1 MKNLLSMAA
10 AAIMVSAVALTNVYA
25 TYEFGQLGSGDIY
38 RVRNLSD
45 NQAEFVTTTN
55 ADLCETVQFK
65 VRIHNSG
72 PKTLTGVKVKATLT
86 QGVRKDHSSTVTIS
100 ADNNRANAVATGT
113 AGVNLSEA
121 GSLSYVNGST
131 ELLDANGN
139 RLSTMGDTI
148 LTSGVTVG
156 NVGVSVNNKR
166 FVQFK
171 AKVNCPAPEAKH
183 INVCELASKKV
194 ITIDESEF
202 NAKKHSMDLSDCGE
216 TPVTPVTPVIPTEL
230 PQTGSEGVVAIVAAL
245 LTAAAAYVVTARRN
259 VLG

>member
-1 MKNLLSMAA
+1 MKKLLSMAVA
-10 AAIMVSAVALTNVYA
+10 AVMVSAVALTNVYA

-45 NQAEFVTTTN
+45 NQSDFVVTAN

-65 VRIHNSG
+65 VRIHNAG
-72 PKTLTGVKVKATLT
+72 PKTLEGVKVKATLT
-86 QGVRKDHSSTVTIS
+86 NGVRKDHSSTVTIS

-121 GSLSYVNGST
+121 GSINYVNGST

-139 RLSTMGDTI
+139 KLSTMSDTI

-156 NVGVSVNNKR
+156 KVGVSVNNKR

-171 AKVNCPAPEAKH
+171 AKINCPAPEEKK
-183 INVCELASKKV
+183 ITVCELDTKKV
-194 ITIDESEF
+194 ITIDESDF
-202 NAKKHSMDLSDCGE
+202 NAKKHSMDLNDCD
-216 TPVTPVTPVIPTEL
+216 VTPVTPTTPTEL
-230 PQTGSEGVVAIVAAL
+230 PQTGSEGVIALVAAL
-245 LTAAAAYVVTARRN
+245 LTAAGAYVATARRN
-259 VLG
+259 ILG

>member
-1 MKNLLSMAA
+1 MKKLLSMAA
-10 AAIMVSAVALTNVYA
+10 AAVMVSAVALTNVYA

-45 NQAEFVTTTN
+45 NQSDFVVTAN

-72 PKTLTGVKVKATLT
+72 PKTLEGVKVKATLT
-86 QGVRKDHSSTVTIS
+86 SGVRKDHSSTVTIS
-100 ADNNRANAVATGT
+100 ADNNRADAVATGT
-113 AGVNLSEA
+113 AGVNLSKA
-121 GSLSYVNGST
+121 GSLNYVSGST

-139 RLSTMGDTI
+139 KLSTMGDTI

-156 NVGVSVNNKR
+156 KVGVSVNNKR

-171 AKVNCPAPEAKH
+171 AKVNCPAPEEKK
-183 INVCELASKKV
+183 ITVCELDTKKV
-194 ITIDESEF
+194 ITIDESDF
-202 NAKKHSMDLSDCGE
+202 NAKKHSMDLSDCDE
-216 TPVTPVTPVIPTEL
+216 TPITPVTPTTPTEL
-230 PQTGSEGVVAIVAAL
+230 PQTGSEGVVAIVATL
-245 LTAAAAYVVTARRN
+245 LTAAGAYVATARRN